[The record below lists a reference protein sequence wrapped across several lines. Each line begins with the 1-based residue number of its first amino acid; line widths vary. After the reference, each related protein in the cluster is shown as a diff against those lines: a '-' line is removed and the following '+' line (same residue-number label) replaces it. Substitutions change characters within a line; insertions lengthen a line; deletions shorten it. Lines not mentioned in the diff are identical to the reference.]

1 MMGHIAGRGL
11 IAYGT
16 VKAAADH
23 MTRQLAAELA
33 PQIRLNAVAP
43 GIIATESVTA
53 AVPPQ
58 VSDQIAAATPLRRLG
73 SERDVAEAVLWLL
86 SPGASFV
93 TGKVI
98 EVDGGAD
105 RPLAPE

>member
-1 MMGHIAGRGL
+1 M

-33 PQIRLNAVAP
+33 PLIRVNAVAP
-43 GIIATESVTA
+43 GIIATDGVTTA
-53 AVPPQ
+53 LPPD

-73 SERDVAEAVLWLL
+73 SEQDVAQAVLWLL

-105 RPLAPE
+105 RPLVPE